1 MINHKMGSILD
12 CTEEVIAHQVNCMA
26 VYNAGLAKQIRSAHP
41 AAYQSYM
48 RMFDRIESNNDLLG
62 KVDIAK
68 VDNGKYVANI
78 FGQYGY
84 GRDKR
89 YTNYGALSKGLEY
102 LAHVG
107 KKYKRSIAIP
117 HGVGCGLAGGDLVKV
132 IEIIDNAFK
141 DYEVTI
147 YRYIK

>member
-1 MINHKMGSILD
+1 MIKHKMGNILD
-12 CTEEVIAHQVNCMA
+12 CTEDVIAHQVNCMA
-26 VYNAGLAKQIRSAHP
+26 VYNAGLAKQIRNTHP

-48 RMFDRIESNNDLLG
+48 KMFDGIDNNQELLG

-68 VDNGKYVANI
+68 VDENKYVANI

-89 YTNYGALSKGLEY
+89 YTNYEALSKGLEY

-107 KKYKRSIAIP
+107 KKFDRSIAFQ
-117 HGVGCGLAGGDLVKV
+117 VG
-132 IEIIDNAFK
+132 
-141 DYEVTI
+141 
-147 YRYIK
+147 